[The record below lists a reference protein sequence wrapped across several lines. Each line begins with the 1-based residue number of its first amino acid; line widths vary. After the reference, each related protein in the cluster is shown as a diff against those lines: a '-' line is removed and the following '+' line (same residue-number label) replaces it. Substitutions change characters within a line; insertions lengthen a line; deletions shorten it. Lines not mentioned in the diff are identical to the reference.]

1 MSTDQSIS
9 SHQNATQRHISVKA
23 DDLKEDHN
31 YSIINNSKPTEQG
44 TRQKSVQCGV
54 KSNQINLAQP
64 TVTIFPSTSG
74 QASAEI
80 KGDVVS
86 PLSEEDLRE
95 VWKLSLQQH
104 EMKMKE
110 NTAQQAEVTITDK

>member
-9 SHQNATQRHISVKA
+9 SHQNATQQHISVKA

-44 TRQKSVQCGV
+44 TCQKSVQCGV

-64 TVTIFPSTSG
+64 TVTIFPSTAG
-74 QASAEI
+74 RASAEI